1 MQDSNTCGYYGASH
15 QKSLTGHESS
25 VKICFV
31 AVHNMRC
38 RQVEETICIT
48 GPGNISLTKRP
59 ILENH
64 MFAIPEQF
72 SNATKT
78 NLESHFALLSA
89 LTSKTFEGMEK
100 LVDLNINAAKATLEE
115 SSANARQ
122 LLTAKDPQEFF
133 ALAGSQVQPNA
144 EKALSYGR
152 QLASIA
158 AGTGAEFSKA
168 AESQIVE
175 ANRKVIS
182 LVDEVSKNA
191 PAGSES
197 FVAALK
203 TAISNANA
211 GYEQVTK
218 TTKQAVEAM
227 ESNLNS
233 AVSQFAQAARK
244 VTPSAA
250 AA

>member
-1 MQDSNTCGYYGASH
+1 
-15 QKSLTGHESS
+15 
-25 VKICFV
+25 
-31 AVHNMRC
+31 
-38 RQVEETICIT
+38 
-48 GPGNISLTKRP
+48 
-59 ILENH
+59 

-72 SNATKT
+72 SNATKA
-78 NLESHFALLSA
+78 NLETQFAMLSS

-100 LVDLNINAAKATLEE
+100 LVDLNINAAKATIED
-115 SSANARQ
+115 SSATARQ
-122 LLTAKDPQEFF
+122 LLAAKDAQEFF
-133 ALAGSQVQPNA
+133 ALTAAQAQPNA

-197 FVAALK
+197 FVAAVK

-211 GYEQVTK
+211 GYEQFTK

-227 ESNLNS
+227 ESNFNS
-233 AVSQFAQAARK
+233 TVAQFTQTARK
-244 VTPSAA
+244 ATAA
-250 AA
+250 A

>member
-1 MQDSNTCGYYGASH
+1 
-15 QKSLTGHESS
+15 
-25 VKICFV
+25 
-31 AVHNMRC
+31 
-38 RQVEETICIT
+38 
-48 GPGNISLTKRP
+48 
-59 ILENH
+59 

-72 SNATKT
+72 SNATKA
-78 NLESHFALLSA
+78 NFESQFALLSS

-100 LVDLNINAAKATLEE
+100 LVDLNINAAKASLEE
-115 SSANARQ
+115 SSAAARQ
-122 LLTAKDPQEFF
+122 LLQAKDAQEFF
-133 ALAGSQVQPNA
+133 SLTAAQAQPTA

-197 FVAALK
+197 FVAAVK

-211 GYEQVTK
+211 GYEQFTK
-218 TTKQAVEAM
+218 TAKQAVEAM
-227 ESNLNS
+227 ESNFNAS
-233 AVSQFAQAARK
+233 VNQFSQTARK
-244 VTPSAA
+244 ATAA
-250 AA
+250 AAA

>member
-1 MQDSNTCGYYGASH
+1 MQQRNNRKIYGATH
-15 QKSLTGHESS
+15 QNRLTHPTKGVKSES
-25 VKICFV
+25 V
-31 AVHNMRC
+31 AVHHKGTQRFQAVFS
-38 RQVEETICIT
+38 RTDHGTI
-48 GPGNISLTKRP
+48 P
-59 ILENH
+59 IHDKLLESP

-72 SNATKT
+72 SNATKA
-78 NLESHFALLSA
+78 NFESQFALLTS

-100 LVDLNINAAKATLEE
+100 LIDLNLNAAKATLEE
-115 SSANARQ
+115 SSAAARQ
-122 LLTAKDPQEFF
+122 MLSAKDPQEFF
-133 ALAGSQVQPNA
+133 SLTAAQAQPTA
-144 EKALSYGR
+144 EKALSYSR

-191 PAGSES
+191 PAGSENY
-197 FVAALK
+197 VAALK

-211 GYEQVTK
+211 GYEQFSK

-227 ESNLNS
+227 ESNFNS
-233 AVSQFAQAARK
+233 AVGQFNQAARK
-244 VTPSAA
+244 ATGAA
-250 AA
+250 V